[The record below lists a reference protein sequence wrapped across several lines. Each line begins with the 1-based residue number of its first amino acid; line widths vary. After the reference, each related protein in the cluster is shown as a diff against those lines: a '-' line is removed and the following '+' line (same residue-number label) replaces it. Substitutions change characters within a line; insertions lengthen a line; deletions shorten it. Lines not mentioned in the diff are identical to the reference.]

1 MPGLVAAEGARS
13 VALNLLSTA
22 EARQLLIFRLGQDRI
37 TAEPV
42 ATDEIIAHCARLPL
56 ALAVVAARAATHPR
70 FPLAGLAAELR
81 DAKGGLHAFDS
92 TDTATYVRAVFSSS
106 YRILSTDAARVFR
119 LLGLH
124 AGPDVSAAA
133 AAALAGVPSGELS
146 PLLAELTRVHLITEH
161 VPGRYASHDL
171 LRAYANELAHIHDP
185 EVERRAALRR
195 LLDHYLHTAHAA
207 ALLLSPQRDPLT
219 LACAQPGVTPE
230 NLSDHTHAQNWFIA
244 EHPVLLAAIAQ
255 AADTGLVTHTWQLAW
270 TLTDFLDRRGH
281 WDDWAAIQLTAL
293 EATRRLAD
301 MPGEAYVH
309 RALARGY
316 TRLGRYHD
324 VHTHYRQAL
333 DLYGQLGDQPGQA
346 EAHIGLSWICER
358 ENRYTEA
365 LHHAQ
370 QALELFR
377 ATGHRAGQARAL
389 NATGW
394 IHAQLGDHQQAL
406 IWCQE
411 ALTAHQELGHRS
423 GEAASWDS
431 LGYAHLQLGHHQQAA
446 ACYRHVLILHRE
458 TGDRYHE
465 ADALTNLGDSHHAA
479 ANFEAAR
486 HAWLQALDIF
496 NELGHPNA
504 NHVRAKL
511 QLV

>member
-1 MPGLVAAEGARS
+1 
-13 VALNLLSTA
+13 
-22 EARQLLIFRLGQDRI
+22 
-37 TAEPV
+37 
-42 ATDEIIAHCARLPL
+42 
-56 ALAVVAARAATHPR
+56 
-70 FPLAGLAAELR
+70 
-81 DAKGGLHAFDS
+81 
-92 TDTATYVRAVFSSS
+92 
-106 YRILSTDAARVFR
+106 VFR

-133 AAALAGVPSGELS
+133 AAGLAGVPSGELS

-219 LACAQPGVTPE
+219 LTCAQPGVTPE

-394 IHAQLGDHQQAL
+394 IQAQLGDHQQAL